1 MKSKINPAR
10 RNFFTKF
17 GLGALS
23 AGVVSMVPLKIFGAV
38 KKNDTKSGQ
47 QISITIDPMA
57 VKRTKKG

>member
-10 RNFFTKF
+10 RTFFTKF

-23 AGVVSMVPLKIFGAV
+23 AGVMSMVPLKIFGAP
-38 KKNDTKSGQ
+38 KKNDKKSGQ

>member
-1 MKSKINPAR
+1 MKSTTNPAR
-10 RNFFTKF
+10 RNFFAKF

-23 AGVVSMVPLKIFGAV
+23 AGVMNMVPLKMFGAP
-38 KKNDTKSGQ
+38 KKSDTQSGQ

>member
-1 MKSKINPAR
+1 MKSKINPAW

-23 AGVVSMVPLKIFGAV
+23 AGVMNMVPMKIFGAP
-38 KKNDTKSGQ
+38 KKSDTQSGQ
-47 QISITIDPMA
+47 QISISIDPMA